1 MEKYNEYKDSG
12 IEWLG
17 EIPYNWEAIR
27 IDWVNSIVRGNTG
40 LKKDELLNKGDY
52 VALQY
57 GKTYKV
63 DEINN
68 AFNFYVNSEL
78 YKKSQVVNY
87 GNTILISTSETIED
101 LGHSCFY
108 NREDLG
114 LLGGEQIL
122 LKPDNKHL
130 IEKYLYYYSKFFC
143 LELRKYATGL
153 KVFRFNNDDLKNIFI
168 LIPSIEEQTQI
179 ANYLDAKTT
188 AIDKK
193 VKLLQQKIKHY
204 KAYRK
209 TLINETVTKGLD
221 KTVKLKDSGINWI
234 GEIPE
239 HWESFR
245 FIDNVYLR
253 HGYQFRDFDFTDE
266 GIKIVK
272 ISQLNPNGNLDLSNS
287 SFINARRLK
296 YFNTI
301 RVYQDDILMALTGG
315 TIGKIIRVGKIEE
328 PILQNYRVGNF
339 FPNKKKINKTFLYFL
354 LASQIAI
361 EQINYLLNRN
371 GQPNIGKESFKN
383 MFFTLPPLKEQQQI
397 ANYLDAKTTSID
409 KVVKNIETQ
418 IATLKELRKALINEV
433 VTGKVKVSG

>member
-1 MEKYNEYKDSG
+1 MEKYSKYKDSG

-17 EIPYNWEAIR
+17 NIPEDWRNYR
-27 IDWVNSIVRGNTG
+27 VDWVSTIVRGNTG

-63 DEINN
+63 DEVNN

-78 YKKSQVVNY
+78 YKKSQVVHY

-108 NREDLG
+108 NRFDLG

-122 LKPDNKHL
+122 LKPDSKQV

-168 LIPSIEEQTQI
+168 LIPPLKEQTQI

-193 VKLLQQKIKHY
+193 VNLLQQKIKHY

-209 TLINETVTKGLD
+209 TLINETVIKGLD
-221 KTVKLKDSGINWI
+221 KTVKLKDSGIDWI

-239 HWESFR
+239 HWEVKRYKSFGKTIKGKNMEMSDLK
-245 FIDNVYLR
+245 FDNSLPLLSLEYLR
-253 HGYQFRDFDFTDE
+253 NDSVKHPTFCYSKDKSLKSTDE
-266 GIKIVK
+266 DLVIVWDGAAVGEILK
-272 ISQLNPNGNLDLSNS
+272 SKVGYVSSTIAKLD
-287 SFINARRLK
+287 I
-296 YFNTI
+296 
-301 RVYQDDILMALTGG
+301 
-315 TIGKIIRVGKIEE
+315 
-328 PILQNYRVGNF
+328 
-339 FPNKKKINKTFLYFL
+339 NKKKFNTRYFYHL
-354 LASQIAI
+354 RGAIDYKLKQIPTGMGI
-361 EQINYLLNRN
+361 PHLN
-371 GQPNIGKESFKN
+371 PTLFKN
-383 MFFTLPPLKEQQQI
+383 FKCPAPPIKEQQQI
-397 ANYLDAKTTSID
+397 ADYLDAKTATID
-409 KVVKNIETQ
+409 RIVKNIGTQ
-418 IATLKELRKALINEV
+418 ITTLKELRKTLINEV
-433 VTGKVKVSG
+433 VTGKVKVSA